1 MTPADPASDAILLQ
15 ADGPVAVLTLNRPA
29 ARNAIDD
36 AMRADLVAA
45 LDHVART
52 DSIRALVITGAGKG
66 FCAGG
71 DVKSMQARLAVPPGE
86 VALNGWRR
94 QQRTHHAIAMLH
106 ALPKPTI
113 AAVNGAATG
122 LGCDVALCCDF
133 VMASDAASFAMT
145 YILRGLIPDGGG
157 MYFLPRRVG
166 LSRAKELIFSGR
178 SVAPDEA
185 LRLGMID
192 RVTGAETLLEDA
204 CAWAAELSRGAPAAL
219 ALSKSILDQ
228 TFELSVEQVFAMG
241 SQAQAICYSTRE
253 HQASVAAFLEG
264 VAQRRAAKQKGE
276 GT

>member
-1 MTPADPASDAILLQ
+1 MTAAATESDAILL
-15 ADGPVAVLTLNRPA
+15 DCTGPVAVVTLNRPA
-29 ARNAIDD
+29 SRNAIDD
-36 AMRADLVAA
+36 DMRADLMAA
-45 LDHVART
+45 LDRVSRDDA
-52 DSIRALVITGAGKG
+52 IRALVITGAGKG
-66 FCAGG
+66 FCSGG

-106 ALPKPTI
+106 SLPKPTI

-133 VMASDAASFAMT
+133 IIASDAARFAMT

-178 SVAPDEA
+178 TVEPEEA

-192 RVTGAETLLEDA
+192 RVTGADTLLEDA
-204 CAWAAELSRGAPAAL
+204 RAWAAELGKGAPAAL

-228 TFELSVEQVFAMG
+228 TFELSAEQVFSLG
-241 SQAQAICYSTRE
+241 SQAQAICYSSRE
-253 HQASVAAFLEG
+253 HQESVAAFLES
-264 VAQRRAAKQKGE
+264 VAQRRAAKPAGE
-276 GT
+276 AP

>member
-1 MTPADPASDAILLQ
+1 MTTAPASDAVLLE
-15 ADGPVAVLTLNRPA
+15 AEGPVALLTLNRPA

-36 AMRADLVAA
+36 AMRAKLMAA
-45 LDHVART
+45 LDHVSRNDA
-52 DSIRALVITGAGKG
+52 IRALVITGAGKG

-71 DVKSMQARLAVPPGE
+71 DVKGMQARLSVPPGE

-94 QQRTHHAIAMLH
+94 QQRTHHAISMLH

-133 VMASDAASFAMT
+133 IIASEAARFAMS
-145 YILRGLIPDGGG
+145 YVLRGLIPDGGG

-178 SVAPDEA
+178 TVEPEEA
-185 LRLGMID
+185 LRIGMID
-192 RVTGAETLLEDA
+192 RVTRAETLIADA
-204 CAWAAELSRGAPAAL
+204 RAWAAELSRGAPASL

-228 TFELSVEQVFAMG
+228 SFELSVEQVFSMG

-253 HQASVAAFLEG
+253 HQESVAGFLEG
-264 VAQRRAAKQKGE
+264 VARRRAAKQE
-276 GT
+276 GGA

>member
-1 MTPADPASDAILLQ
+1 MTPAADASDAILLQ
-15 ADGPVAVLTLNRPA
+15 AEGPVAVLTLNRPR

-36 AMRADLVAA
+36 AMRAELMAA

-52 DSIRALVITGAGKG
+52 DSIKALVLTGAGQG

-71 DVKSMQARLAVPPGE
+71 DVKSMQARLAVPQGE
-86 VALNGWRR
+86 VAMAGWRR
-94 QQRTHHAIAMLH
+94 QQRTHHAVSMLH

-122 LGCDVALCCDF
+122 LGCDLALCCDF
-133 VMASDAASFAMT
+133 IIASDAARFAMS

-166 LSRAKELIFSGR
+166 LARAKELIFTGR
-178 SVAPDEA
+178 TVEPEEA
-185 LRLGMID
+185 LLLGMID

-204 CAWAAELSRGAPAAL
+204 RAWAAELSAGAAGAL
-219 ALSKSILDQ
+219 ALGKNILDQ

-241 SQAQAICYSTRE
+241 SQAQAICYSSKE
-253 HQASVAAFLEG
+253 HQDSVAAFLEG
-264 VAQRRAAKQKGE
+264 VAQRRAAKEQRA
-276 GT
+276 

>member
-1 MTPADPASDAILLQ
+1 MTTAQAETDSILLRME
-15 ADGPVAVLTLNRPA
+15 GPVAVLTLNRPA

-36 AMRADLVAA
+36 AMRGDLMAA

-52 DSIRALVITGAGKG
+52 DAIKALVITGAGKG
-66 FCAGG
+66 FCSGG
-71 DVKSMQARLAVPPGE
+71 DVKSMQARLSVPPGE

-94 QQRTHHAIAMLH
+94 QQRTHHAISMLH

-113 AAVNGAATG
+113 AAVNGPATG

-133 VMASDAASFAMT
+133 IIASEAARFAMS

-166 LSRAKELIFSGR
+166 LARAKELIFTGR
-178 SVAPDEA
+178 TVEPEEA

-192 RVTGAETLLEDA
+192 RVTDGETLVADA
-204 CAWAAELSRGAPAAL
+204 CAWAAELGKGAPAAL

-228 TFELSVEQVFAMG
+228 TFELSVEQVFSMG
-241 SQAQAICYSTRE
+241 SQAQAICYSSRE
-253 HQASVAAFLEG
+253 HQESVASFLED
-264 VAQRRAAKQKGE
+264 VARRRAAKEKGAVA
-276 GT
+276 

>member
-1 MTPADPASDAILLQ
+1 MTPADPTSDAILLE
-15 ADGPVAVLTLNRPA
+15 ADGPVAVLTLNRPR

-36 AMRADLVAA
+36 AMRADLMAA

-52 DSIRALVITGAGKG
+52 DSIKALVLTGAGEG

-71 DVKSMQARLAVPPGE
+71 DVKSMQARLAVPQGE

-94 QQRTHHAIAMLH
+94 QQRTHHAISMLH

-133 VMASDAASFAMT
+133 IIASEQARFAMT

-178 SVAPDEA
+178 TVEPEEA

-192 RVTGAETLLEDA
+192 RVTSAGALLDDA
-204 CAWAAELSRGAPAAL
+204 RAWAGELSAGAPAAL
-219 ALSKSILDQ
+219 ALSKNILDQ

-241 SQAQAICYSTRE
+241 SQAQAICYSSRE
-253 HQASVAAFLEG
+253 HQESVAAFLEG
-264 VAQRRAAKQKGE
+264 VAQRRAAKAKGDAA
-276 GT
+276 

>member
-1 MTPADPASDAILLQ
+1 MTVPSAESASILLD
-15 ADGPVAVLTLNRPA
+15 AAGPVAVLTLNRPA

-36 AMRADLVAA
+36 DMRAELMAA
-45 LDHVART
+45 LDRVSRDDA
-52 DSIRALVITGAGKG
+52 IRALVITGAGQG
-66 FCAGG
+66 FCSGG

-106 ALPKPTI
+106 DLPKPTI

-133 VMASDAASFAMT
+133 VMAADTARFAMS

-178 SVAPDEA
+178 TVEPEEA

-192 RVTGAETLLEDA
+192 RVAGASTLLDEA
-204 CAWAAELSRGAPAAL
+204 CAWATELSHGAPAAL
-219 ALSKSILDQ
+219 ALGKSILNQ
-228 TFELSVEQVFAMG
+228 TFELTAEQVFGMG
-241 SQAQAICYSTRE
+241 SQAQAICYSSRE
-253 HQASVAAFLEG
+253 HQESVAAFLEG
-264 VAQRRAAKQKGE
+264 VAQRRAAKKGAVA
-276 GT
+276 

>member
-1 MTPADPASDAILLQ
+1 MTPTTTGSDAILLE

-36 AMRADLVAA
+36 AMRADLMAA
-45 LDHVART
+45 LDQVART
-52 DSIRALVITGAGKG
+52 DAIRALVITGAGKG

-94 QQRTHHAIAMLH
+94 QQRTHHAISLLH

-133 VMASDAASFAMT
+133 IIASDAARFAMT
-145 YILRGLIPDGGG
+145 YIQRGLIPDGGG

-178 SVAPDEA
+178 TVEPEEA

-192 RVTGAETLLEDA
+192 RVTGAATLLEDA
-204 CAWAAELSRGAPAAL
+204 RAWAAELGRGAPAAL

-228 TFELSVEQVFAMG
+228 TFELSVEQVFSLG
-241 SQAQAICYSTRE
+241 SQAQAICYSSRE
-253 HQASVAAFLEG
+253 HQDSVAAFLEG
-264 VAQRRAAKQKGE
+264 VAQRRAARDKGE
-276 GT
+276 PA